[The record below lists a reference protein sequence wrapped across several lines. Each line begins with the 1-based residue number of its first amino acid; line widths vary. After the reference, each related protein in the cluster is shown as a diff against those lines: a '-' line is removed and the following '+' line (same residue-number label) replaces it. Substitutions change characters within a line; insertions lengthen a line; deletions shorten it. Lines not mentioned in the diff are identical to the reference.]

1 MQKSQPNTRI
11 QTFGT
16 LQIQQAGELLPLKGE
31 KARSLLAYLILHP
44 RLAHRREL
52 VADMLWHDA
61 QPERV
66 RQNLS
71 DLLYRIQKE
80 GKIDW
85 LQIEPE
91 ILAIQPN
98 EDLWVDVWE
107 YDRLITSATI
117 EDLRKAVELYA
128 GELLPEIYEDWVIAE
143 RELRRG
149 QYISALETLS
159 KQYEGEGKLQDAL
172 QIARKL
178 ILTEPLHEPAHQVYL
193 RLLGRLKRFGEAFT
207 HYDYFCALLRSELD
221 SKPIAETEAII
232 IALAHEQDLEDAPL
246 MVEETRPFIGRKA
259 ERAAALA
266 AVEEMLNGKGSILMV
281 EGEAGIGKSRFV
293 REIVMG
299 ARWRG
304 ATVFQ
309 GQTRETPDAS
319 PFLPLIEAFKPLFN
333 SQSGKEIEGLFV
345 REALA
350 ALAPLNPAW
359 GKELHPEPDGK
370 RFHNVLRLFGEALA
384 KLTPTMLVVE
394 DLHWA
399 DAVLWESL
407 RSFAVGFI
415 GQGGLLIIS
424 IRHQDKDQL
433 QAWKRDGNLKSILL
447 KPFNTNEVSQLIG
460 ESESIAPADVFAWSG
475 GNPFFIM
482 EWLAKPEL
490 KRPSHQNAI
499 SLRLQTLSPIAKSA
513 LEHASVLGEM
523 FSYQLWAD
531 VTRIPTLVLADIG
544 DELTARQW
552 LQPSAQGYSFTHEL
566 IRTAVYAG
574 IESARRREMHA
585 RAAQAYLT
593 LEPENAR
600 ARAHHLD
607 QAGLVPD
614 AAKAY
619 RLAGEQDM
627 SRFAFREAQKALER
641 ALSLTPDTQG
651 IECVELCLA
660 LARVANLTGDRERQ
674 ESALKEALT
683 YSQNSNPHALQALLL
698 SGRFLAQTGRHAEAG
713 KQLESALALAKKLK
727 DRMRETDA
735 VLTLADLSREQSHWV
750 EAKKHY
756 EKALKLARTHLN
768 KVHEARAL
776 KGIGYIFSDQGRP
789 KDAIVWFERAVKI
802 DRASGDDW
810 KIAHTQTGLLS
821 PFMESSAW
829 DRLLATAAE
838 VIPVLEA
845 FGDRPNLAVARH
857 NQALAYRALGESE
870 KARQA
875 LEENLQ
881 VFESFRSRR
890 AMGTTQAVLG
900 SIAENEGRHQEAITL
915 YRRSLENAEAVKSL
929 DGIANAQW
937 YLGSLLLNLEQPLD
951 AIPLLETALDSWLEQ
966 KNEWERKQT
975 GAVLGQALLTVGEK
989 DRAEEFASN
998 GWEAFQSGEP
1008 LGENPQRWLWSLYRL
1023 LQGLNQ
1029 TDRAHKVLQGAYDE
1043 LQRQGKSIT
1052 NPDMRRGFFERNPQ
1066 NRAIL
1071 NAYSQLVDAPRV
1083 ISVSLARKDVPLG
1096 RALRKDEF
1104 VLVRW
1109 TVNTPEDESIV
1120 DKIQRRQH
1128 RLKRLLAESAAQGA
1142 APTDDDLAQALEV
1155 SRRTILRDMQELAAD
1170 QTQPATRKRK
1180 K

>member
-1 MQKSQPNTRI
+1 MT
-11 QTFGT
+11 TDDYG
-16 LQIQQAGELLPLKGE
+16 
-31 KARSLLAYLILHP
+31 AY
-44 RLAHRREL
+44 
-52 VADMLWHDA
+52 V
-61 QPERV
+61 
-66 RQNLS
+66 
-71 DLLYRIQKE
+71 
-80 GKIDW
+80 
-85 LQIEPE
+85 
-91 ILAIQPN
+91 
-98 EDLWVDVWE
+98 
-107 YDRLITSATI
+107 
-117 EDLRKAVELYA
+117 
-128 GELLPEIYEDWVIAE
+128 
-143 RELRRG
+143 
-149 QYISALETLS
+149 
-159 KQYEGEGKLQDAL
+159 
-172 QIARKL
+172 
-178 ILTEPLHEPAHQVYL
+178 
-193 RLLGRLKRFGEAFT
+193 
-207 HYDYFCALLRSELD
+207 
-221 SKPIAETEAII
+221 
-232 IALAHEQDLEDAPL
+232 
-246 MVEETRPFIGRKA
+246 
-259 ERAAALA
+259 
-266 AVEEMLNGKGSILMV
+266 
-281 EGEAGIGKSRFV
+281 
-293 REIVMG
+293 
-299 ARWRG
+299 
-304 ATVFQ
+304 
-309 GQTRETPDAS
+309 
-319 PFLPLIEAFKPLFN
+319 
-333 SQSGKEIEGLFV
+333 
-345 REALA
+345 
-350 ALAPLNPAW
+350 
-359 GKELHPEPDGK
+359 
-370 RFHNVLRLFGEALA
+370 
-384 KLTPTMLVVE
+384 
-394 DLHWA
+394 
-399 DAVLWESL
+399 
-407 RSFAVGFI
+407 
-415 GQGGLLIIS
+415 
-424 IRHQDKDQL
+424 
-433 QAWKRDGNLKSILL
+433 
-447 KPFNTNEVSQLIG
+447 
-460 ESESIAPADVFAWSG
+460 
-475 GNPFFIM
+475 
-482 EWLAKPEL
+482 
-490 KRPSHQNAI
+490 
-499 SLRLQTLSPIAKSA
+499 
-513 LEHASVLGEM
+513 
-523 FSYQLWAD
+523 
-531 VTRIPTLVLADIG
+531 TLV
-544 DELTARQW
+544 
-552 LQPSAQGYSFTHEL
+552 
-566 IRTAVYAG
+566 
-574 IESARRREMHA
+574 
-585 RAAQAYLT
+585 
-593 LEPENAR
+593 
-600 ARAHHLD
+600 
-607 QAGLVPD
+607 
-614 AAKAY
+614 
-619 RLAGEQDM
+619 
-627 SRFAFREAQKALER
+627 
-641 ALSLTPDTQG
+641 
-651 IECVELCLA
+651 
-660 LARVANLTGDRERQ
+660 
-674 ESALKEALT
+674 
-683 YSQNSNPHALQALLL
+683 ALQALLL

-937 YLGSLLLNLEQPLD
+937 YLGSLLLNMEQPLD

-1155 SRRTILRDMQELAAD
+1155 SRRTILRDMRELAAD